1 MTPLEA
7 IEKLSGQPVLVL
19 GDMIADI
26 YLYGTIAR
34 ISREAP
40 VLVLEQSTEK
50 IVAGGAANVINNGAT
65 LGGRIFAA
73 GLVGDDNA
81 AKGLSGI
88 LQEKSVD
95 VSGFIKDVN
104 RSTISKTRI
113 VAGGR
118 TTVSQQIV
126 RVDKESKEPMGKAQE
141 QQLEEYLKQ
150 VLPQV
155 KGVVLSD
162 YGSGTIT
169 DKLLGQIFA
178 YCQEHNIPTIVDSR
192 YDILRF
198 KTVDYIKQNDA
209 ELSAAI
215 GRDLA
220 TEEELVQG
228 GCELLLKMSA
238 KGALITRGEDG
249 MSLFQIISPQEAAD
263 YLKSQEVS
271 GSGDFGQ
278 FREGL
283 TVKLV
288 VKRQT
293 GRLSV
298 VQELISYQD
307 RDILVSHIPV
317 TDKSEV
323 YDVSGAGDTCVA
335 TVILSLAAGLEPL
348 LACQLSNEASG
359 IAVRKMGTSVVYA
372 QELEARFRQLGYEA

>member
-95 VSGFIKDVN
+95 VSGFIKDAN

-249 MSLFQIISPQEAAD
+249 MSLFQIISPQEAAV

>member
-95 VSGFIKDVN
+95 VSGFIKDAN

-141 QQLEEYLKQ
+141 QRLEEYLKQ

-178 YCQEHNIPTIVDSR
+178 YCQEHNIPTIVDSHQ
-192 YDILRF
+192 IL
-198 KTVDYIKQNDA
+198 Y
-209 ELSAAI
+209 
-215 GRDLA
+215 
-220 TEEELVQG
+220 
-228 GCELLLKMSA
+228 
-238 KGALITRGEDG
+238 
-249 MSLFQIISPQEAAD
+249 
-263 YLKSQEVS
+263 
-271 GSGDFGQ
+271 
-278 FREGL
+278 
-283 TVKLV
+283 
-288 VKRQT
+288 
-293 GRLSV
+293 
-298 VQELISYQD
+298 
-307 RDILVSHIPV
+307 
-317 TDKSEV
+317 
-323 YDVSGAGDTCVA
+323 
-335 TVILSLAAGLEPL
+335 
-348 LACQLSNEASG
+348 
-359 IAVRKMGTSVVYA
+359 
-372 QELEARFRQLGYEA
+372 